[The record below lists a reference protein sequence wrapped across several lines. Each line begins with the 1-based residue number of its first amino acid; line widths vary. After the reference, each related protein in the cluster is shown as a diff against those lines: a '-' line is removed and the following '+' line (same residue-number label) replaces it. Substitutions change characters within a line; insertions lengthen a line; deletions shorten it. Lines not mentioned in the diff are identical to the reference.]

1 MADLP
6 PATPSPLL
14 APAPTVAEVQV
25 TAPRLP
31 PSPAMGAFSVIRLTP
46 ETLEGSPRLDE
57 ALRRVPG
64 VELFRR
70 TASDVANPTIQGLS
84 LRNFAP
90 SGAGRALVTLDG
102 APQNDPFGGWVIWS
116 ALPPESLAE
125 VEIIKGAGAGPY
137 GAGALTGVVNLT
149 ERAAR
154 DGVLGLDV
162 SAASR
167 GELRGVA
174 VLGAPHLLTVVS
186 ASTRDGY
193 VPVRGP
199 GRGAVDEPAGLDA
212 ASVAARLQGEVA
224 GVTAAFRLSAYQED
238 REGGV
243 QGVGSETSGGS
254 ATLTLAEAAG
264 PDAGGWRLQ
273 AWLRS
278 SDMKNRFAAIED
290 DRSGGRPAAE
300 QYATPAVGYGL
311 NAAYRWRRGAWTW
324 EAGGDL
330 RIAEGE
336 TQERFRNLG
345 AGFTRGR
352 IAGGR
357 TEVGGLYAEGVYDGG
372 DRLFTGAV
380 RVDAWA
386 ARDAVR
392 QERDLAGGAVLLDS
406 RAPDSD
412 GVTPTARLGGRVR
425 LTDAVWLR
433 GAAYSGFR
441 TPTLNELHRPFRV
454 GADITEA
461 NPELEPERLYGA
473 EFGLSGEGAVSW
485 DATVFYSR
493 LEDPIT
499 NVTLAQGP
507 GTFPIAGFVPAGGS
521 LRQRRNAGAI
531 DAVGVELSAA
541 RSFGPISARAALAA
555 VRAEV
560 DGGSAAPQLTG
571 LRPAQTPEVSA
582 TAQLGWRASERLN
595 LSAGLR
601 YEGER
606 FEDDLNSRTL
616 SPAATLDLQAAWRT
630 TSGGEFYVAADNL
643 FDAEVEVDEDGDGLE
658 TFAAPRTFRV
668 GYRLRR

>member
-1 MADLP
+1 M
-6 PATPSPLL
+6 
-14 APAPTVAEVQV
+14 
-25 TAPRLP
+25 
-31 PSPAMGAFSVIRLTP
+31 
-46 ETLEGSPRLDE
+46 
-57 ALRRVPG
+57 
-64 VELFRR
+64 
-70 TASDVANPTIQGLS
+70 
-84 LRNFAP
+84 
-90 SGAGRALVTLDG
+90 
-102 APQNDPFGGWVIWS
+102 
-116 ALPPESLAE
+116 
-125 VEIIKGAGAGPY
+125 
-137 GAGALTGVVNLT
+137 VNLT

-154 DGVLGLDV
+154 EDVLGLDV

-167 GELRGVA
+167 GEARAVA
-174 VLGAPHLLTVVS
+174 VLGAPHLLTVLGVS
-186 ASTRDGY
+186 TSDGY

-199 GRGAVDEPAGLDA
+199 GRGAADTRAGSET
-212 ASVAARLQGEVA
+212 ASASARLQGEIA
-224 GVTAAFRLSAYQED
+224 GVAAAFRLSAYRED
-238 REGGV
+238 REGGGE
-243 QGVGSETSGGS
+243 GVGSQTSGGS
-254 ATLTLAEAAG
+254 ATFTLAQAAAPG
-264 PDAGGWRLQ
+264 SDGWRLQ

-278 SDMKNRFAAIED
+278 SDMKNRFAAVED
-290 DRSGGRPAAE
+290 DRSASRPAAE
-300 QYATPAVGYGL
+300 QYATPALGYGL

-345 AGFTRGR
+345 DGFTRGR

-372 DRLFTGAV
+372 DLLLTGAV

-386 ARDAVR
+386 ARDAIR

-425 LTDAVWLR
+425 LGEAVWLR

-461 NPELEPERLYGA
+461 NPELEPERLYGV
-473 EFGLSGEGAVSW
+473 EIGLAGDGPAAW
-485 DATVFYSR
+485 DATLFYNR

-521 LRQRRNAGAI
+521 LRQRRNAGAV
-531 DAVGVELSAA
+531 DAVGIELSAA
-541 RSFGPISARAALAA
+541 RDVGPLSARAALAA

-582 TAQLGWRASERLN
+582 TAQLSWRAGERLN
-595 LSAGLR
+595 LFAGLR

-616 SPAATLDLQAAWRT
+616 SPAVTVDLQAAWRT
-630 TSGGEFYVAADNL
+630 NAGGEVYLAADNL

-658 TFAAPRTFRV
+658 TFAAPRTLRV